1 MSLAGLTAAP
11 ASALIVPTEP
21 PSSVNGEP
29 HTFRNADENVA
40 DIPAKPK
47 KAKKNTKTLV
57 IMAYSKKKDAT
68 TPALL
73 KRVYFDQVDRWMRW
87 ESAGRQGEKGT
98 VTKWLKISKS
108 THCADQSTLTKRA
121 VKAASKAGYKPSKYQ
136 RIAIY
141 FPKCSALPWSG
152 LGSIGKDNDKKY
164 HVWLNGA
171 PTLQV
176 IAHES
181 LHNYGLLHSAST
193 NCGAVSWPKS
203 TRGCTVTQYG
213 DPFDVMGNTDIAMS
227 ASAKYEVGW
236 LTKKQYK
243 TIKKGAKTFVITANE
258 SANKGTKLVRISMGK
273 KRFLEVEYRSTG
285 ALDHGLDD
293 PTIQRPSQSGVQVRS
308 VKPHDAY
315 DDYGRTIVDVLPN
328 NSPSFASIPAG
339 QSWTAYNNM
348 RISVISTDGANAVVV
363 VQFKA
368 PAATV
373 PAVPSV
379 PSLAAAPP
387 TTAGWAA
394 SAVVGVLPISGNGMP
409 VLSYDFEVNTQ
420 PGVPVP
426 VDAFG
431 GSVLTSNI
439 GNLPYGTFQVR
450 VSARNELGASGWS
463 EWSAPLVLAAPVPVI
478 AATSVDAGTV
488 SASTFTFRSLNAT
501 VQPGPNN
508 ATIQVVRLLIS
519 DAGGP
524 NGACTAALVAGTA
537 DVYACPDAYFAK
549 FGVTDFQF
557 SPGAYTLTVEA
568 YASTGNT
575 PTATKA
581 VNFTVT
587 P

>member
-1 MSLAGLTAAP
+1 MSLTGLTAVP
-11 ASALIVPTEP
+11 ASALILPTEP
-21 PSSVNGEP
+21 PTSVNGEP
-29 HTFRNADENVA
+29 HTFRNSDENVA

-73 KRVYFDQVDRWMRW
+73 KSVYFDQVDRWMRW
-87 ESAGRQGEKGT
+87 ESAGRQGEKGK
-98 VTKWLKISKS
+98 VTKWLKISKK
-108 THCADQSTLTKRA
+108 THCADQDTLTRRA

-141 FPKCSALPWSG
+141 FPKCSAIAWSG
-152 LGSIGKDNDKKY
+152 LGSIGKDRDKKY

-193 NCGAVSWPKS
+193 KCGAVSWPKS

-293 PTIQRPSQSGVQVRS
+293 PTIPRPSQSGVQVRS
-308 VKPHDAY
+308 VKPHDDY

-328 NSPSFASIPAG
+328 NSESFASIPAG

-373 PAVPSV
+373 PAVPSTPDLV
-379 PSLAAAPP
+379 AAPP

-394 SAVVGVLPISGNGMP
+394 SAVAGVLPISGNGMP
-409 VLSYDFEVNTQ
+409 VLSYDFELTNQ
-420 PGVPVP
+420 AGVVAPFSI
-426 VDAFG
+426 DALG
-431 GSVLTSNI
+431 GSILTSNI

-450 VSARNELGASGWS
+450 VSARNELGPSGWS
-463 EWSAPLVLAAPVPVI
+463 AWSAPLVLPEPLPVI
-478 AATSVDAGTV
+478 GATSVDSGTVPATFTWRQFSAVITPNVSTGAPITKVYLSNTKPAGNNGGCYAVLKAGTTDTWV
-488 SASTFTFRSLNAT
+488 
-501 VQPGPNN
+501 
-508 ATIQVVRLLIS
+508 
-519 DAGGP
+519 
-524 NGACTAALVAGTA
+524 
-537 DVYACPDAYFAK
+537 CP
-549 FGVTDFQF
+549 
-557 SPGAYTLTVEA
+557 EA
-568 YASTGNT
+568 YYSDYPLFTGANT
-575 PTATKA
+575 LVVQAQDAQGHYATKT